1 MSTITPTEPMTMP
14 AGPAPSSAFVIVQG
28 GDQRTVFP
36 GVDWHTYQQ
45 LSEATGESPPFR
57 LIYDGK
63 DLEIMVIGNIHEL
76 YKELLGKIVNAVA
89 MGLDLDSVGCGQ
101 TTWKTEIRGLEA
113 DLSYYFDPEKIR
125 VAREALAR
133 RSMNAAD
140 YPRPDLAIEIDM
152 CPPQVDRPAIYKD
165 LGVTEVWRLVKGQE
179 LDHRAAPGGR
189 NLHPDRGK
197 PVPAHP
203 RRGCS
208 PVAER
213 GGHGAPSRLEPSP
226 ESMGDGIGT
235 PGRVPGRLPGTPYL
249 TPKIQAWCPRN

>member
-1 MSTITPTEPMTMP
+1 MSTSTPTEPMTKQ

-63 DLEIMVIGNIHEL
+63 DLEIMVTGNIHER
-76 YKELLGKIVNAVA
+76 YKDWLGKIVNAVT
-89 MGLDLDSVGCGQ
+89 MGLDLDYEACGQ

-179 LDHRAAPGGR
+179 LIIEQLRGDGAYTPIEKSRFLHIRAEDVLRWLNEAATERQAAWNRRLNQWAMGLG
-189 NLHPDRGK
+189 HPD
-197 PVPAHP
+197 
-203 RRGCS
+203 
-208 PVAER
+208 
-213 GGHGAPSRLEPSP
+213 
-226 ESMGDGIGT
+226 
-235 PGRVPGRLPGTPYL
+235 
-249 TPKIQAWCPRN
+249 